1 MKKCSIAELKRRVR
15 IALDQNMVNEQLAVL
30 GDVDTLSLDDIIA
43 EELPVAARIVENSAP
58 AHLLDG
64 GKDFS
69 GSCGWHGAVGYGSGF
84 IALPKDFMRLVSFRM
99 SDWSFAVSK
108 AIKEDDPLYEV
119 QHSRYPGVRGNPQS
133 PVVAI
138 VTQPVGQVLEFFSCT
153 AGENVYVKRARYLPF
168 PKVVGGNMELCKKL
182 IDPIVYQAAAN
193 VALSIGNADAAT
205 GLGAKVKTLLE
216 Q

>member
-1 MKKCSIAELKRRVR
+1 MQKYSIDELKRRVR
-15 IALDQNMVNEQLAVL
+15 IALDQNMVNSQLAQL
-30 GDVDTLSLDDIIA
+30 GDIDTLSLDDIIA
-43 EELPVAARIVENSAP
+43 EELPVAARIVESSAP
-58 AHLLDG
+58 LRLLDG
-64 GKDFS
+64 GKDFG

-84 IALPKDFMRLVSFRM
+84 IALPKDFMRLVSFKM
-99 SDWSFAVSK
+99 SDWSFAVSET
-108 AIKEDDPLYEV
+108 IGEDSPTYEI
-119 QHSRYPGVRGNPQS
+119 QHSRFPGVRGNPQR

-168 PKVVGGNMELCKKL
+168 PKVVGGNIELCEKL
-182 IDPIVYQAAAN
+182 LDPIVYQAAAN
-193 VALSIGNADAAT
+193 VALSIGNADMAT

>member
-1 MKKCSIAELKRRVR
+1 MKKYSLDELKRRVR
-15 IALDQNMVNEQLAVL
+15 IALDQNMVNSQLAQL
-30 GDVDTLSLDDIIA
+30 GDIDTLSLDDIIA

-84 IALPKDFMRLVSFRM
+84 IALPKDFMRLVSFKM
-99 SDWSFAVSK
+99 SDWSFAVSE
-108 AIKEDDPLYEV
+108 AISEDSPLYEV
-119 QHSRYPGVRGNPQS
+119 QHSRYPGIRGNPQR

-153 AGENVYVKRARYLPF
+153 AGKNVYVKRARYIPF
-168 PKVVGGNMELCKKL
+168 PRVDGAKMELCEKL
-182 IDPIVYQAAAN
+182 MDAVVYQTAAN

-205 GLGAKVKTLLE
+205 GLGAKVKKLLE
-216 Q
+216 